1 VAFVKT
7 KYVRAFA
14 PAKGAAVEHQR
25 PLLAI
30 YCLVLRGPQLLLL
43 KRTGTKYASGF
54 WSVPAGHVDHGE
66 PLLAAASRELEE
78 ETGLIVAQ
86 RAWSLVAFMHRQT
99 EQRSIIDVF
108 LRTEEFSGDLMN
120 REPEKHGALGF
131 RDISELPSPVVP
143 YVKEVLAR
151 IGPKQGGGAP
161 FLLQYGWKELN
172 DRVD

>member
-7 KYVRAFA
+7 KYVRASA

-54 WSVPAGHVDHGE
+54 WSVPAGHVDQGE